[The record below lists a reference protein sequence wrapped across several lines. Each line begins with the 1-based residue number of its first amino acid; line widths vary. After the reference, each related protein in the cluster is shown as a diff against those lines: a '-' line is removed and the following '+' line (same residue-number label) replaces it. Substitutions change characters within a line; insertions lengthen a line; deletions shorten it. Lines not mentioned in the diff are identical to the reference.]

1 MNQAASNLADRRS
14 SKEMYEVK
22 DFYRQ
27 KVTGAERQKAGW
39 LLQGHFP
46 IGDGRGLTGRIPN
59 QC

>member
-39 LLQGHFP
+39 LFQGHFP
-46 IGDGRGLTGRIPN
+46 LGDGRDM
-59 QC
+59 